1 MEGGE
6 GREKRERER
15 REGVERYLTFMSH
28 AISVIADN
36 LWTRE

>member
-15 REGVERYLTFMSH
+15 REEVERYLTFMSH
-28 AISVIADN
+28 AISVIADS
-36 LWTRE
+36 LWARE